1 MNATFV
7 IWLLVAGLG
16 VGFING
22 MFGVGGC
29 FLMVPTMFFLFK
41 GLGVPVDTAMKI
53 SLGTNMAV
61 VVPTALSGV
70 LRHARIKKF
79 SLPHYW
85 NFAIPVGIGSLVG
98 SGIAVFVPGAILKVL
113 FGVLC
118 LIGAYRFMTAKPRP
132 VDEMPPVERG
142 KFWPTGFGG
151 GFIAHFLGIGGGLV
165 YVPALNTVLGVP
177 IHQAVALSQATMV
190 IGSSVG
196 ALTFIVLGLL
206 RQLATLPPLS
216 FGYFN
221 LVAWLALAVTSIP
234 LAQVGAIVAHKLSAK
249 RLKFLL
255 ALLYIYVGLK
265 LIGVFA
271 WLGLPL

>member
-1 MNATFV
+1 
-7 IWLLVAGLG
+7 
-16 VGFING
+16 
-22 MFGVGGC
+22 
-29 FLMVPTMFFLFK
+29 
-41 GLGVPVDTAMKI
+41 
-53 SLGTNMAV
+53 
-61 VVPTALSGV
+61 
-70 LRHARIKKF
+70 
-79 SLPHYW
+79 
-85 NFAIPVGIGSLVG
+85 
-98 SGIAVFVPGAILKVL
+98 
-113 FGVLC
+113 
-118 LIGAYRFMTAKPRP
+118 
-132 VDEMPPVERG
+132 
-142 KFWPTGFGG
+142 
-151 GFIAHFLGIGGGLV
+151 
-165 YVPALNTVLGVP
+165 
-177 IHQAVALSQATMV
+177 VALSQATMV

>member
-1 MNATFV
+1 MNAMFY
-7 IWLLVAGLG
+7 IWLLLAGAG
-16 VGFING
+16 VGFVNG

-29 FLMVPTMFFLFK
+29 FLMVPTMFYLFK

-53 SLGTNMAV
+53 SLCTNMAV

-79 SLPHYW
+79 SWPHYW

-98 SGIAVFVPGAILKVL
+98 SAIAVFVPGAMLKIL

-118 LIGAYRFMTAKPRP
+118 LVGAWRFMTAKPRL
-132 VDEMPPVERG
+132 VDEMPPVERRR
-142 KFWPTGFGG
+142 FWPTGIGG

-165 YVPALNTVLGVP
+165 YVPGLNTILGVP
-177 IHQAVALSQATMV
+177 IHQTVAISQATMV

-196 ALTFIVLGLL
+196 ALTFFILSLFRSL
-206 RQLATLPPLS
+206 TDLPPLS

-221 LVAWLALAVTSIP
+221 LVAWLALVVTSIP
-234 LAQVGAIVAHKLSAK
+234 LAQIGAVVAHKLSEK

-255 ALLYIYVGLK
+255 AILYIYVGLK
-265 LIGVFA
+265 LIGVFT

>member
-1 MNATFV
+1 MDVTFF
-7 IWLLVAGLG
+7 IWLLLAGAG

-53 SLGTNMAV
+53 SLCTNMAV

-70 LRHARIKKF
+70 LRHAKIRKF
-79 SLPHYW
+79 SRSHYW
-85 NFAIPVGIGSLVG
+85 NFAIPVGVGSLLG
-98 SGIAVFVPGAILKVL
+98 SGLAVFVPGVILKVL

-118 LIGAYRFMTAKPRP
+118 LIGAWRFMTARPRP
-132 VDEMPPVERG
+132 VDKMPSIRRSR
-142 KFWPTGFGG
+142 FWPMGLVG

-165 YVPALNTVLGVP
+165 YVPALNTILEVP
-177 IHQAVALSQATMV
+177 IHQTVALSQATMV

-196 ALTFIVLGLL
+196 ALAFVFLGLFRNL
-206 RQLATLPPLS
+206 TDLPPWSLS
-216 FGYFN
+216 YFN
-221 LVAWLALAVTSIP
+221 LAAWLALVVTSIP
-234 LAQVGAIVAHKLSAK
+234 MAQVGAIAAHRLSAR

-255 ALLYIYVGLK
+255 ALLYVYVGLK
-265 LIGVFA
+265 LIGVFS